1 MIKPKIGIRYC
12 GGCNPHYERVEMIQR
27 VQSAVEDRFLFV
39 GDERRGLDG
48 LIAVSGCL
56 RGCAMRDVN
65 PQEAPCHSIAEIS
78 ELGNLMNWL
87 STFGQKKTE
96 RLSRGGR

>member
-1 MIKPKIGIRYC
+1 MGKGKIGIRYC

-39 GDERRGLDG
+39 GNERHGLDG

-56 RGCAMRDVN
+56 RGCAMKDLKLREVRY
-65 PQEAPCHSIAEIS
+65 HSIAEKGD
-78 ELGNLMNWL
+78 LDNLMKWL
-87 STFGQKKTE
+87 SAFEQKETK
-96 RLSRGGR
+96 R

>member
-1 MIKPKIGIRYC
+1 MAKAKIGIRYC

-39 GDERRGLDG
+39 GNERHGLDG

-65 PQEAPCHSIAEIS
+65 LQEAPCHPITEIG
-78 ELGNLMNWL
+78 ELDNLMNWL
-87 STFGQKKTE
+87 STFGQKETK
-96 RLSRGGR
+96 R